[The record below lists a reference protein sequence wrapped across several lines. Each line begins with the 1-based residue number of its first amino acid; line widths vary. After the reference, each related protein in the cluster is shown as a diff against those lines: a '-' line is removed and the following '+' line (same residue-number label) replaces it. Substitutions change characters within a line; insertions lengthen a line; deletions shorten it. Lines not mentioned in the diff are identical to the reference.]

1 MDEKLTVHCPR
12 CGGLMY
18 KPENSLF
25 YWHADNN
32 HLPCEITNI
41 VITEHMPTT
50 DEEPIAESESPRNTG
65 NTGNM
70 GSMGAKRLKKR

>member
-1 MDEKLTVHCPR
+1 MDEKTSLTVHCPR

-32 HLPCEITNI
+32 HPPCDITNVVVAEPKTSI
-41 VITEHMPTT
+41 I
-50 DEEPIAESESPRNTG
+50 EEPIAEPEPPRSPGDR
-65 NTGNM
+65 
-70 GSMGAKRLKKR
+70 RQKKR